1 MKTLI
6 TALALATL
14 IAVPAFTQSAA
25 AAPKARRDAGQ
36 SGQNYNDSYYNGGY
50 YNGGYYNHNGTL
62 YYQGY
67 PLKDWDRIQ
76 DRW

>member
-6 TALALATL
+6 AALALVTL
-14 IAVPAFTQSAA
+14 IATPTFTQSAT

-36 SGQNYNDSYYNGGY
+36 WGQNYNDSY

-67 PLKDWDRIQ
+67 PLRDWDRIQ

>member
-6 TALALATL
+6 TTLAVATL
-14 IAVPAFTQSAA
+14 IAVPALSQSAA
-25 AAPKARRDAGQ
+25 AAPRARRAPDQ
-36 SGQNYNDSYYNGGY
+36 SWQNHNESY

-67 PLKDWDRIQ
+67 PLSEWDRIQ

>member
-6 TALALATL
+6 AALALATL

-36 SGQNYNDSYYNGGY
+36 SGQDYDGKSGCVVEPAWRLIKCAESPGE
-50 YNGGYYNHNGTL
+50 GF
-62 YYQGY
+62 
-67 PLKDWDRIQ
+67 
-76 DRW
+76 